1 MGNLYEMGLMLRYMQ
16 RIKDGRKCIE
26 MRINDEKR
34 KLIVPGDQILFHG
47 TEDERETLLVEV
59 VDIKAYPSFKEVYE
73 AYLKTMLGYM
83 EDEPSDYR
91 DMYAIYPKERI
102 EKNGVLAIRI
112 KPI

>member
-59 VDIKAYPSFKEVYE
+59 VGIKAYPSFKEVYE
-73 AYLKTMLGYM
+73 AYSKTMLGYT
-83 EDEPSDYR
+83 EDEPSDYH